1 LLSYRRMTLPEAT
14 SDPKDADITKQVETL
29 AETLFSGALGPNGV
43 VLGITN
49 NDVVADNL
57 RSLVTDPGN
66 TVATYTVGD
75 KLVGFS
81 VAVPID
87 KMDSTRSSESQET
100 AYIYFT
106 GVQPE
111 LQSQGHVGPL
121 MDDMYRKLRTR
132 GYQFVERDSM
142 IENGY
147 ADNVEKANE
156 GAIDEGSMYDYDP
169 WGLGMERHFRIDL
182 SKAP

>member
-1 LLSYRRMTLPEAT
+1 
-14 SDPKDADITKQVETL
+14 
-29 AETLFSGALGPNGV
+29 
-43 VLGITN
+43 
-49 NDVVADNL
+49 
-57 RSLVTDPGN
+57 
-66 TVATYTVGD
+66 
-75 KLVGFS
+75 
-81 VAVPID
+81 
-87 KMDSTRSSESQET
+87 
-100 AYIYFT
+100 
-106 GVQPE
+106 
-111 LQSQGHVGPL
+111 
-121 MDDMYRKLRTR
+121 MDDMYSKLRTR